1 MDEILRPGYDFPI
14 GNLVDI
20 HCHMLPGIDDGAKDI
35 KTSWSMI
42 DESVSQGV
50 KCICFTPHFY
60 ADSDK
65 PKNFLERRNKAFL
78 TVKKSVPTR
87 YPVMSCGAE
96 IHYYEGLTSMEELR
110 YMRILGTELLLIEMP
125 FSKWTDRMISD
136 IEEINSRSEYIVVLA
151 HIERYLKFAAP
162 EVISRLHAHG
172 VIIQSNAG
180 FFIERQT
187 RRTAL
192 KMFENREI
200 DVLSSDSHNM
210 NSRPPNLKK
219 AFDIIDDRFGA
230 GASELLIQNGS
241 ELVKNIMPDSY

>member
-78 TVKKSVPTR
+78 TVKKA
-87 YPVMSCGAE
+87 C
-96 IHYYEGLTSMEELR
+96 L
-110 YMRILGTELLLIEMP
+110 
-125 FSKWTDRMISD
+125 
-136 IEEINSRSEYIVVLA
+136 
-151 HIERYLKFAAP
+151 
-162 EVISRLHAHG
+162 
-172 VIIQSNAG
+172 
-180 FFIERQT
+180 
-187 RRTAL
+187 
-192 KMFENREI
+192 
-200 DVLSSDSHNM
+200 
-210 NSRPPNLKK
+210 
-219 AFDIIDDRFGA
+219 
-230 GASELLIQNGS
+230 
-241 ELVKNIMPDSY
+241 PDTP